1 MRSLEAILEGL
12 LTQVDGAAVAGVG
25 GMDGLVVEQRP
36 ESRNAS
42 ANAAAD
48 GGVPDVAVC
57 VAELT
62 TTLAGARRAVADAL
76 AGGPIEALHVRSE
89 ARLVLVRHVTAQH
102 YLLLVASPATDEGRA
117 AGALAE
123 AAAQVRELVA

>member
-12 LTQVDGAAVAGVG
+12 LRQVDGATVAGLG

-36 ESRNAS
+36 ESRSAS
-42 ANAAAD
+42 TDVAQGD
-48 GGVPDVAVC
+48 GVPDLTVC

-62 TTLAGARRAVADAL
+62 TILAGARRAVADAL
-76 AGGPIEALHVRSE
+76 GGGPIEALQVRSE
-89 ARLVLVRHVTAQH
+89 TRLVFVRHVTAQH
-102 YLLLVASPATDEGRA
+102 YLLLVAPPATDEGRA

-123 AAAQVRELVA
+123 AAAQVREVAA

>member
-1 MRSLEAILEGL
+1 MRSLEAILESV

-36 ESRNAS
+36 AARGAS
-42 ANAAAD
+42 ARAAGD
-48 GGVPDVAVC
+48 RSVPDVSVC

-62 TTLAGARRAVADAL
+62 TTLAAARRAVADAL

-102 YLLLVASPATDEGRA
+102 YLLLVASPSTDERQA

-123 AAAQVRELVA
+123 AAVQVRELVA